1 MRANGTS
8 PDEGIDQRPA
18 GGRGPLGLAVD
29 RIKKGLR
36 FDPDLEA
43 RFFDDYYEKSLLTVR
58 LALVLGIVLY
68 SLFGIL
74 DFLITPASL
83 KYIWLIRFA
92 IVDPYLAA
100 VFVLTFFKFF
110 KKIMQPALSS
120 VALVAGLGIVVMIAI
135 TAGSE
140 GSLFYYAGL
149 MLVMMWTYTFVKLRF
164 VYASIVCWVITAGY
178 EITVIFFQGLYGNPE
193 FVKVF
198 VNNNFFFISSNVI
211 GMFACYLIELY
222 TRKEFLQ
229 RLTIAEKQ
237 KELERNIGIMNDEL
251 EMARSIQQ
259 KLIPVEMPDSKIYSL
274 YMPMEAV
281 GGDLFDFISFRDSN
295 NIGIFLSDVSGH
307 GVPAALI
314 TSMVKSS
321 ILESR
326 NLHHDPAA
334 MLMHLNEIISIQT
347 EDNFITAFYCVFDP
361 VSRLLRFSNAGHH
374 PPAVV
379 YNDRVVWLKGA
390 RSMPLAILSG
400 EDMAAYGSQYRNSK
414 TVLPA
419 GSKLV
424 LYTDGL
430 VEAKGGEYNRIPFRK
445 GIEVRLTKYQ
455 ALPCK
460 EFIDSLFADLV
471 EFRGGTT
478 FDDDICIICV
488 DVQ

>member
-1 MRANGTS
+1 MTTNGTS
-8 PDEGIDQRPA
+8 PEA
-18 GGRGPLGLAVD
+18 GADRRLAERSGSFGLVVD
-29 RIKKGLR
+29 RIRKGLR
-36 FDPDLEA
+36 FDPDLESQ
-43 RFFDDYYEKSLLTVR
+43 FLDDYYEKSLFTVR

-68 SLFGIL
+68 SVFGIL

-92 IVDPYLAA
+92 IVDPFLAV
-100 VFVLTFFKFF
+100 VFGLTFFKFF
-110 KKIMQPALSS
+110 KKIMQPALSV

-149 MLVMMWTYTFVKLRF
+149 MLVMMWAYTFVKLRF
-164 VYASIVCWVITAGY
+164 VYASVVCWVITASY

-251 EMARSIQQ
+251 EMARAIQQ
-259 KLIPVEMPDSKIYSL
+259 KLIPVEMPDGNICSL
-274 YMPMEAV
+274 YRPMEAV

-326 NLHHDPAA
+326 DLHHNPALL
-334 MLMHLNEIISIQT
+334 LMHLNDIISIQT
-347 EDNFITAFYCVFDP
+347 EENFITAFYGVFNPD
-361 VSRLLRFSNAGHH
+361 SRALVFSNAGHH

-379 YNDRVVWLKGA
+379 FNDRVVWLKGA
-390 RSMPLAILSG
+390 QSMPLAILSG
-400 EDMAAYGSQYRNSK
+400 DDMVVQGMQYRNSK

-419 GSKLV
+419 GSKLI

-430 VEAKGGEYNRIPFRK
+430 VEAKGGEYKRISFRK
-445 GIEVRLTKYQ
+445 GLEVRLTKYQ
-455 ALPCK
+455 RLNCRG
-460 EFIDSLFADLV
+460 FVDSLFSDLV
-471 EFRGGTT
+471 EFRGGET

-488 DVQ
+488 DVK